1 MFKPFLEHAKFTMPA
16 IRTGNEVT
24 TASISASTFPIHRK
38 SLRNAIR
45 ISCDSVSTG
54 PTHSDDVGMENTS
67 SHSLNNDP
75 FLGPTVQV
83 AARVPVRKTAESSS
97 KSLVPVKSTLPS
109 TITVNGKE
117 LKPTVAFDTFWRFAA
132 ERKNIDDR
140 RRAGQSAPYVPSS
153 SVLYDY

>member
-1 MFKPFLEHAKFTMPA
+1 MPA

-24 TASISASTFPIHRK
+24 TASIGASTFPIHRK

-45 ISCDSVSTG
+45 ISCDSSSMG
-54 PTHSDDVGMENTS
+54 PTHSDAVGMENIS
-67 SHSLNNDP
+67 SHRLNNS
-75 FLGPTVQV
+75 
-83 AARVPVRKTAESSS
+83 KTTELSS
-97 KSLVPVKSTLPS
+97 KSLVPVSSTLPS
-109 TITVNGKE
+109 TITVNGKQ

-153 SVLYDY
+153 LVLYDY